1 MKFDIA
7 RQPLIPAFLTLFV
20 LAAVAMWGAAKRPA
34 AMPQSYSERIAAY
47 TRAAATPLE
56 TADRPDRPAYGPTDP
71 TSKTQPQTTGKADG
85 IACNRLAT
93 PADTQITRTL
103 PAVPDHAAAPDHDSE
118 NREATYPDQ
127 TTAATDTAAIGDD
140 GEALPAAAIHPA
152 SPATVTDSATHTAG
166 ENTTAADSTAAADHT
181 TVAAETETTT
191 AEETTPGEDPATA
204 ETLAEEPHDRMMI
217 RFPGEW
223 LADFEAHHPGGSR
236 WIGGL
241 LILFTGLCIGRLT
254 ARNNLYSVGTCLAI
268 PLYGILLCGIGDGA
282 FLSSCAAPALLALA
296 TKNYARSFRNGFGFD
311 AIFRASLYLGLLPL
325 VAPAA
330 LPLLLLLPLA
340 VQLFRRTL
348 RELTVALAGVLL
360 PLFVLCYI
368 NWGVGGDFA
377 APLLLLGRLLTCG
390 PLPTPE
396 ALLPL
401 PKLLF
406 TGAAVVLGLLSTL
419 FVFADRYAVGTK
431 PRFILLFACI
441 TLILACGSLCSPAAT
456 AETVTLLAVPVTLL
470 LPFLFVRVRRPIAAP
485 LYAALLAVAVANV
498 ILQ

>member
-7 RQPLIPAFLTLFV
+7 RQQLIPAFLTLLI

-34 AMPQSYSERIAAY
+34 AMPQSYSERVAAY
-47 TRAAATPLE
+47 RLAAEAAENAESAETAHAAEHMEAAA
-56 TADRPDRPAYGPTDP
+56 
-71 TSKTQPQTTGKADG
+71 Q
-85 IACNRLAT
+85 
-93 PADTQITRTL
+93 
-103 PAVPDHAAAPDHDSE
+103 PDHAASDPTVPSPAARQPTAGMPAGFARDSLALTVGPGTTQTIPAASAHTASPE
-118 NREATYPDQ
+118 HGTESLQ
-127 TTAATDTAAIGDD
+127 TT
-140 GEALPAAAIHPA
+140 HPDRPIA
-152 SPATVTDSATHTAG
+152 
-166 ENTTAADSTAAADHT
+166 AADSTHSGRNGTPVADT
-181 TVAAETETTT
+181 KITT
-191 AEETTPGEDPATA
+191 AEETTASGADPETA
-204 ETLAEEPHDRMMI
+204 ETLTEEPHDRMMI

-223 LADFEAHHPGGSR
+223 LADFEAHHPGGAR

-268 PLYGILLCGIGDGA
+268 PLYGILLCGIGNGA

-325 VAPAA
+325 
-330 LPLLLLLPLA
+330 A

-368 NWGVGGDFA
+368 NWGAGGDFA

-406 TGAAVVLGLLSTL
+406 AGAAIVLGLLSTL

-470 LPFLFVRVRRPIAAP
+470 LPFLFVRVRRPIATP

>member
-7 RQPLIPAFLTLFV
+7 RQQLIPAFLTLLI

-34 AMPQSYSERIAAY
+34 AMPQSFSERVAAY
-47 TRAAATPLE
+47 RLDAEAAENAESAETAHAAEHMEAAA
-56 TADRPDRPAYGPTDP
+56 
-71 TSKTQPQTTGKADG
+71 Q
-85 IACNRLAT
+85 
-93 PADTQITRTL
+93 
-103 PAVPDHAAAPDHDSE
+103 PDHAASDPTVPS
-118 NREATYPDQ
+118 
-127 TTAATDTAAIGDD
+127 
-140 GEALPAAAIHPA
+140 PAAQQPTAGMPAGFARDSLALTIGPGTTQTIPAISAHTA
-152 SPATVTDSATHTAG
+152 SPGHGTESLQATHPNQPIAT
-166 ENTTAADSTAAADHT
+166 ADSTHSGRNGAPVAD
-181 TVAAETETTT
+181 TEITT
-191 AEETTPGEDPATA
+191 AEETTASGADPETA
-204 ETLAEEPHDRMMI
+204 EALTEEPHDRMMI

-330 LPLLLLLPLA
+330 LPLLL
-340 VQLFRRTL
+340 F
-348 RELTVALAGVLL
+348 
-360 PLFVLCYI
+360 
-368 NWGVGGDFA
+368 
-377 APLLLLGRLLTCG
+377 GRLLTCG

-406 TGAAVVLGLLSTL
+406 AGAAVVLGLLSTL